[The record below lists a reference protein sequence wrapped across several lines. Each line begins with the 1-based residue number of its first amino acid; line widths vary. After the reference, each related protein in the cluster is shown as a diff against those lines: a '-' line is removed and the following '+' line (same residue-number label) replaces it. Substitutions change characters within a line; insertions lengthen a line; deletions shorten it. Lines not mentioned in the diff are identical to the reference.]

1 MFHFVSIGLCECM
14 YGWSVYFHSLLIIR
28 MLVIALE
35 FHIFRGVQC
44 LGLVLPYIPYV
55 DSALHQLWNSGDILT
70 KEGSVL
76 VILVFTMQ
84 PVIRVMKP
92 HVPRHAVHQIDKI
105 PLRNSVPRIL
115 WGTVQEPDDLVEDHN

>member
-92 HVPRHAVHQIDKI
+92 HVPHHAVPIKSIKSVYGIQS
-105 PLRNSVPRIL
+105 LEYYGELCRNPMA
-115 WGTVQEPDDLVEDHN
+115 